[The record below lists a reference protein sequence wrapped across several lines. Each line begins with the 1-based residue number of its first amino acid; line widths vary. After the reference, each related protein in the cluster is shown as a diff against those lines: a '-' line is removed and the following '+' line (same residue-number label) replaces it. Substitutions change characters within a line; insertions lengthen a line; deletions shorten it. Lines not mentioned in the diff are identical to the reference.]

1 MTVLYNIGAGGIVRA
16 FMDNEA
22 IVSYGAAFLR
32 GFSLGFVFLCVDF
45 LSVGV
50 FQALGF
56 GKYALIFAI
65 MRKIIL
71 EIPLLFLLNYLF
83 PLYGLAYAQAGA
95 ELVLSICAVIM
106 LRHIFK
112 KYQDNMSVD

>member
-1 MTVLYNIGAGGIVRA
+1 MTVLDIRGAGGIVRA
-16 FMDNEA
+16 IMDNEA

-65 MRKIIL
+65 MRKVIL